1 MKQGMLPAIK
11 PPELS
16 ADLGADSEDWQ
27 SLMASL
33 QSAGAARF
41 DAVRWHYIGVLA
53 TRANQ
58 QTGAAQAQL
67 HAKLHGALSDLNLRM
82 QARTGLTTA
91 KLAPHQTAPSPFKAL
106 LQALNPE
113 TDLKAQ
119 ASGWRQD
126 SPRVQAFRKQLGQLR
141 VQKQVTQALAQA
153 PQNAG
158 PINSHMLVL
167 RSLDLMQ
174 AISLDYLHRF
184 MAHVDTLM
192 FLQEAQ
198 EVKPAHKLAVK
209 TTSKTAAKTTARS
222 PAKGRPDKPPISD
235 SKPVSP

>member
-1 MKQGMLPAIK
+1 MKQAMQQAMSSATK
-11 PPELS
+11 PLDTSVNP
-16 ADLGADSEDWQ
+16 GNGPEDWQ
-27 SLMASL
+27 SLMADL
-33 QSAGAARF
+33 QAAGAAQR

-53 TRANQ
+53 TRANL
-58 QTGAAQAQL
+58 QTGAAQARL
-67 HAKLHGALSDLNLRM
+67 HAKLHEALSDLKLRM
-82 QARTGLTTA
+82 QARADLAAA
-91 KLAPHQTAPSPFKAL
+91 KPALHPTSPSPFKAL

-113 TDLKAQ
+113 AADKPE
-119 ASGWRQD
+119 ASSWRQD

-141 VQKQVTQALAQA
+141 VQKQVSQALAQA

-174 AISLDYLHRF
+174 ALSLDYLHRF

-198 EVKPAHKLAVK
+198 EAKPAPKWVAKAASKSAVK
-209 TTSKTAAKTTARS
+209 AA
-222 PAKGRPDKPPISD
+222 PAKPQINAPSAA
-235 SKPVSP
+235 ST